1 MHFSFAGFLFVSL
14 GRLSVFQLWSCYAYL
29 AGLALASNLSS
40 RASASQVIELPVMP
54 SLDGVSVFAQCQ
66 KAIDITL
73 ISLLTDIIH
82 YVTLTTQIGLQ
93 GLMSPQMNW

>member
-1 MHFSFAGFLFVSL
+1 
-14 GRLSVFQLWSCYAYL
+14 
-29 AGLALASNLSS
+29 
-40 RASASQVIELPVMP
+40 MP

-82 YVTLTTQIGLQ
+82 CVALTTQIGLQ
-93 GLMSPQMNW
+93 GLISPQMNWLEQVAYIGRRLKDTVRK